1 MAKAELK
8 TKVNDGSVDDF
19 LNTIGDEQKR
29 TDSFR
34 LVEIFSKAT
43 GAKPKMWGPAIIGFG
58 ERRLK
63 YDSGRELDWMITGFS
78 PRKAN
83 LTLYALTGSPEQ
95 NAMLEKLGK
104 HTTSKGCLYI
114 KRLSDVD
121 EKVLASLIKVTVD
134 RAKKD
139 K

>member
-8 TKVNDGSVDDF
+8 TKANDANVDDF